1 MKIRTVRRGGVLGV
15 AVVVALIASALP
27 ASAAPGDGSAYA
39 ADVNVTL
46 LNQPAVDIGPLAP
59 SNTSGPTTNTLA
71 SITVPG
77 VLNAGV
83 VTSAASLNE
92 STGVVH
98 SEATIADLRLVLG
111 NLGSIGSLQATCDA
125 TQAGNVGTT
134 SLTGV
139 NLLGVSIPGN
149 PAPNTTVS
157 IPPVLS
163 LASLTFNEQIAN
175 PDGSLT
181 VNAVHLRLNA
191 LLGVGDVIIGSATC
205 GPAAAPIP
213 LASGLGLWIGLG
225 LVVAVVIPVGL
236 RLVRRRTAAV

>member
-46 LNQPAVDIGPLAP
+46 LNRPAVDIGPLSP

-71 SITVPG
+71 SIEVPG
-77 VLNAGV
+77 VLTTGV
-83 VTSAASLNE
+83 VTSSANLNE

-98 SEATIADLRLVLG
+98 SEAAVAEARLLLG
-111 NLGSIGSLQATCDA
+111 NLGSIGSLKATCDA
-125 TQAGNVGTT
+125 TQAGNVGSTA
-134 SLTGV
+134 LTGV

-181 VNAVHLRLNA
+181 VNAVHVRLNA
-191 LLGVGDVIIGSATC
+191 LLGSGDLIIGSATC

-225 LVVAVVIPVGL
+225 LVVAVVVPVGL